1 MSDLFS
7 RCGRGGGCV
16 SVSLCITH
24 GGWCGMSDG
33 GWRGESSDRSRSDE
47 RGKGRSPCSAA
58 GERRLLAVAIA
69 GPEGTEHGAVV

>member
-7 RCGRGGGCV
+7 HFGKGGGCV
-16 SVSLCITH
+16 GVSLCISH
-24 GGWCGMSDG
+24 GGWRGMSDG

-47 RGKGRSPCSAA
+47 RGNRRSPCSAA
-58 GERRLLAVAIA
+58 GERGLSAVAVA